1 MRLDGDAM
9 GLDVVDAGGRQIL
22 DDTVLVLF
30 NAGPT
35 LVDFSLPPEPA
46 CGSPWRLVFDTAD
59 ERVVGRVVDQRTG
72 QGVATAMVRLVDR
85 DGAYRSFVI
94 ADSAGTYR
102 LALDEPGEYF
112 LAAERI
118 GYQPVRSPLLAISN
132 PDGVYPIDLEV
143 VAAPVGLPG
152 LTITASQRAAADR
165 KIRLHIG
172 MSPSA
177 LRMAPLT
184 RADLAVHLDKARAL
198 EDVVRW
204 AHTPSITVVTSIEG
218 PCFQWR
224 SRQCIE
230 VYLDGFHVNPE
241 FVNSVPLDL
250 VESLVI
256 IGPSESITYESGAIL
271 LFTSGWFR

>member
-1 MRLDGDAM
+1 MTEGYGQQRLADAAGYQNGGV
-9 GLDVVDAGGRQIL
+9 GLVTRAVKRLLA
-22 DDTVLVLF
+22 VLAVLM
-30 NAGPT
+30 
-35 LVDFSLPPEPA
+35 LPSA
-46 CGSPWRLVFDTAD
+46 VGAQV
-59 ERVVGRVVDQRTG
+59 VVGRVVDQRTG

-143 VAAPVGLPG
+143 VAAPLGLPG
-152 LTITASQRAAADR
+152 LTITASQRAAGDR

-204 AHTPSITVVTSIEG
+204 ADTPSITVRTSTEG

-224 SRQCIE
+224 FRQCIE